1 MAHINLLPWRE
12 RLREERKRE
21 FLSIMAGIVFI
32 AGGLL
37 FLVDRYF
44 NGEIDNQVARNDFVG
59 SEIQLLDEQ
68 VSEINQLR
76 QQKED
81 IRARMNVITD
91 LQGTRPVIV
100 RLFDELVRTLP
111 EGVFYSTLERS
122 ENTIS
127 IEGVAESYSRITEL
141 LRRLD
146 ESEWFAEPDISVIS
160 AAEGVEVAMNAAFV
174 FTLSV
179 NLELPNQNDGEE
191 V

>member
-21 FLSIMAGIVFI
+21 FFSIMTGVVIIAAGLI
-32 AGGLL
+32 L
-37 FLVDRYF
+37 LVDRYF
-44 NGEIDNQVARNDFVG
+44 NGAIDTQIARNDFLRA
-59 SEIQLLDEQ
+59 EISILDER
-68 VSEINQLR
+68 VAEINQLR

-100 RLFDELVRTLP
+100 RIFDELVKTLP
-111 EGVFYSTLERS
+111 DGVYYQTVRRTG
-122 ENTIS
+122 NTIA
-127 IEGVAESYSRITEL
+127 IEGVAESYARITEL

-146 ESEWFAEPDISVIS
+146 DSQWFMNTDLDDISAS
-160 AAEGVEVAMNAAFV
+160 APRSASPGAQAFT
-174 FTLSV
+174 FSLSLI
-179 NLELPNQNDGEE
+179 LELPDQQDE

>member
-21 FLSIMAGIVFI
+21 FFTILVGVVIISAGV
-32 AGGLL
+32 L

-44 NGEIDNQVARNDFVG
+44 NGEIDVQVARNNFVRT
-59 SEIQLLDEQ
+59 EVAILDER
-68 VSEINQLR
+68 VAEINQLR

-81 IRARMNVITD
+81 IRSRMNVITD

-100 RLFDELVRTLP
+100 RIFDELVNTLP
-111 EGVFYSTLERS
+111 DGVYYESLIRVDD
-122 ENTIS
+122 TIS
-127 IEGVAESYSRITEL
+127 IEGIAESYAKITEL

-146 ESEWFAEPDISVIS
+146 DSEWFQEADPDVIS
-160 AAEGVEVAMNAAFV
+160 SVEQSDNSLSNAFAFK
-174 FTLSV
+174 LS
-179 NLELPNQNDGEE
+179 LSLQLPSQQDE

>member
-21 FLSIMAGIVFI
+21 FFTILVGVVIISAGV
-32 AGGLL
+32 L

-44 NGEIDNQVARNDFVG
+44 NGEIEMQMARNDYLRT
-59 SEIQLLDEQ
+59 EITVLDAR
-68 VSEINQLR
+68 VAEINELR

-81 IRARMNVITD
+81 IRSRMNVITD

-100 RLFDELVRTLP
+100 RIFDELVNTLP
-111 EGVFYSTLERS
+111 DGVYYESLVRVD
-122 ENTIS
+122 NTIS
-127 IEGVAESYSRITEL
+127 IEGVAESYARITEL

-146 ESEWFAEPDISVIS
+146 DSDWFQESDLDDISALDAGDNS
-160 AAEGVEVAMNAAFV
+160 LTQAFS
-174 FTLSV
+174 FTLS
-179 NLELPNQNDGEE
+179 LSLQLPSQQEE